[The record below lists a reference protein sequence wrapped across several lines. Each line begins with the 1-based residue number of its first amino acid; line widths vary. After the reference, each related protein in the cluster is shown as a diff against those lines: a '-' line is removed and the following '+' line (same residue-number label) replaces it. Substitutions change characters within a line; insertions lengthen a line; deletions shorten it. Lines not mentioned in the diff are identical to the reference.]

1 MTHTKSKLSSSALQL
16 SQVNCKQLK
25 ALTMALLSL
34 AQSDAHHEH
43 LMQKTERSNTD
54 IF

>member
-1 MTHTKSKLSSSALQL
+1 MTHTKSKLPSSALHL
-16 SQVNCKQLK
+16 SQINCKQLK

-43 LMQKTERSNTD
+43 LMEQ
-54 IF
+54 I